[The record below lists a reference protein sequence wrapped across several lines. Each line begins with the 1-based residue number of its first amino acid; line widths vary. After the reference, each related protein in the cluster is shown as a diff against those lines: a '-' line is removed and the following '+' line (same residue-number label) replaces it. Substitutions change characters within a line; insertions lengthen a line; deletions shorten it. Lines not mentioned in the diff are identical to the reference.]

1 AAPVP
6 GARARE
12 GEGGAAVV
20 RARPQPHAKPRS
32 ATRLTRHPIS
42 EAASFARRRVGRG
55 GEQAAD
61 RRPGIASS
69 PPAGVRIPP
78 SPAIRTVASQSLTPT
93 YSVESAAGPENF
105 SAPRAERA
113 AEEAVLLRLDESVLV
128 GQRDPP
134 RGGLRARCPR

>member
-1 AAPVP
+1 GHGVGAGQVPREGGDGGVRQRARADAGAAPVP

-93 YSVESAAGPENF
+93 YSVASAAGPENF
-105 SAPRAERA
+105 SAPRAER
-113 AEEAVLLRLDESVLV
+113 D
-128 GQRDPP
+128 
-134 RGGLRARCPR
+134 